1 MAKPTYIIIFYFLAQ
16 LSFSQADKC
25 TPILQKDFVA
35 KIQGYNPMDLVPYNV
50 VNDGWEEKWGLM
62 DKKSKKKL
70 TAPLMNYAA
79 TFNPDVTFFYEECD
93 VRISN
98 SYQLYVKDLMIY
110 SEDYDDS
117 ADPKIQLLDS
127 TNNFR
132 GFEVDSIGNI
142 TGYSKVYFKSRN
154 HYWNISKPF
163 IHQNNYYAVVKNP
176 NGLPIVINTK
186 GESQLEP
193 KYKQLRHTSYQKN
206 KEDLLYVED
215 VTGNKGFITM
225 SGTKVLYGELLKY
238 PFYSNDIFG
247 YSIQHDGIRG
257 SGVYRDSITK
267 SGVLDLTKMEWH
279 IKPVQHLKIVDM
291 VYTSN
296 KSITSTPENRHL
308 SNIYFVILNR
318 KFQYLVDEKN
328 IRFIA
333 E

>member
-127 TNNFR
+127 TN
-132 GFEVDSIGNI
+132 
-142 TGYSKVYFKSRN
+142 
-154 HYWNISKPF
+154 
-163 IHQNNYYAVVKNP
+163 AVVKNP

-296 KSITSTPENRHL
+296 KSITSAPENRHL
-308 SNIYFVILNR
+308 ANIYFVILNR